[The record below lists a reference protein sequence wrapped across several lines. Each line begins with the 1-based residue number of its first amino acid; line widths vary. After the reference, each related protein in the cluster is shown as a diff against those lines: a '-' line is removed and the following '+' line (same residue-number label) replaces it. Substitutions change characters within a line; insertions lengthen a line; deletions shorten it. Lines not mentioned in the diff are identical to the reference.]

1 MADDTKS
8 PDQPAVDA
16 TPSDSVPRRDEPDAI
31 PSVVMVRVVEQPPEA
46 QRFVAVQRR
55 PLPWRTIPVER
66 PAINPIFPP
75 WVDAFATHVMGLLGK
90 FSDSDGEELTASQIA
105 EMELKEKAREGAK
118 TEREKNKLAFY
129 FGIAA
134 LVIIVII
141 TGMALDKDS
150 IVSDIVKVGLGAVVG
165 GAGGYGIGISKS
177 KKKGDDD

>member
-1 MADDTKS
+1 
-8 PDQPAVDA
+8 
-16 TPSDSVPRRDEPDAI
+16 
-31 PSVVMVRVVEQPPEA
+31 
-46 QRFVAVQRR
+46 
-55 PLPWRTIPVER
+55 
-66 PAINPIFPP
+66 
-75 WVDAFATHVMGLLGK
+75 MGLLGK
-90 FSDSDGEELTASQIA
+90 FSDSGGEELTAAQIA
-105 EMELKEKAREGAK
+105 EMESKEKAREGAK